1 MSVGHLVDFAAGF
14 TYACRSSRSRYPL
27 FMNPT
32 VRVFISYSHDTS
44 EHRAFILAFANRLR
58 GEGLDCQIDQYVPG
72 FPPEGWQRWMENQIE
87 QADFVLI
94 VCTPVYLQRYRG
106 NDPDGGRG
114 VNFEGVVISQ
124 TLYDHYYRNT
134 KFIPIIPGHGSL
146 DDVPL
151 PLKGYTTYT
160 LPQDYT
166 ALYRL
171 LTGQHATPAPGIGGM
186 IYLPPETGSGLALN
200 VSIAQQ
206 AVQVASYTNLPD
218 AAVQTLVAQLQKQL
232 SEEKRNNHNLSDLL
246 ERYRNDVAEWE
257 RKYRDALEQNAADLR
272 KNPENPQLLA
282 EQQALQAGELE
293 QAAQI
298 RERYYQNLK
307 REKTAE
313 LAQEAYTAAERWEN
327 AFNMP
332 KALAL
337 YQEAVIF
344 RRDYPEAWRNIGSI
358 AGKLGNSTLALEA
371 AQNLQKQL
379 DPEKDRRWF
388 AIALRDEAD
397 VLSALGNNRKAL
409 EKYRQSQLLLEQ
421 LVKAEPDNL
430 NLQCDLSVSHNRVGD
445 MHVKNG
451 DNATALKAYQDD
463 LTIAKR
469 LAEFYPNHT
478 SWQRDL
484 SVSYE
489 RVGDMHMKSGDNAAA
504 LKAYQDGLAIAKRLA
519 ELDPSHTEWQRDL
532 FVSHTKVGD
541 MHVKSGDNAAALK
554 AYQDGLAIA
563 KKLAELDPNHM
574 EWQRDLSVSHNRVGD
589 MHMKSGDNTAALKA
603 YQDGLAIAKRLA
615 ELDQNH
621 TEWQRDMFV
630 SHTKVGDMHV
640 KSGDN
645 AAALKAYQDSLAIAK
660 RLVELDPNH
669 TQWQSDLSLSYDRVG
684 DMYVKSGD
692 NAAALKAYQYGLAIA
707 KRLAELD
714 PKHTEWQ
721 RDLSVSYN
729 KIGGVHEKTG
739 DNAAALK
746 AYQDDLTIAKKLAE
760 LDPAVVQWQTDLVVS
775 YVKLSQIQKERRKEL
790 WANALDI
797 LYRLQRENRLDH
809 EKQQWIGTL
818 EGMLQPVSSGRDEP
832 SAEAAKP

>member
-1 MSVGHLVDFAAGF
+1 
-14 TYACRSSRSRYPL
+14 
-27 FMNPT
+27 MNPT
-32 VRVFISYSHDTS
+32 KRVFISYSHDTA
-44 EHRAFILAFANRLR
+44 EHRAFVLALANRLR

-94 VCTPVYLQRYRG
+94 VCTPLYLQRYRG

-134 KFIPIIPGHGSL
+134 KFIPVIPAQGSL

-171 LTGQHATPAPGIGGM
+171 LTDQHATPAPEIGGM

-200 VSIAQQ
+200 VSIAQE

-257 RKYRDALEQNAADLR
+257 RKYRDALVQNAADLQ

-293 QAAQI
+293 QAAQL
-298 RERYYQNLK
+298 REHYYQNLK

-337 YQEAVIF
+337 YQEAVGF
-344 RRDYPEAWRNIGSI
+344 RRDYPQAWRNIGSI
-358 AGKLGNSTLALEA
+358 ARKLGNSTLALEA

-388 AIALRDEAD
+388 AIALSDEANI
-397 VLSALGNNRKAL
+397 LSALGDNRKAF
-409 EKYRQSQLLLEQ
+409 EKYQQSQLLLEQ
-421 LVKAEPDNL
+421 VVKAEPDNL
-430 NLQCDLSVSHNRVGD
+430 NLQRDLAVSYNRVGD
-445 MHVKNG
+445 MHLNSG
-451 DNATALKAYQDD
+451 DNAAALKAYQES
-463 LTIAKR
+463 LAIRKK
-469 LAEFYPNHT
+469 LAELDSNHT
-478 SWQRDL
+478 EWQRGL

-489 RVGDMHMKSGDNAAA
+489 RVGDMHEKSGDNAAA
-504 LKAYQDGLAIAKRLA
+504 LKAYQESLAIRKKLVELDPKHTEWQRDLSVSHNKVGDMHVKTGDNAAALKAYQESLAIRKRLA
-519 ELDPSHTEWQRDL
+519 ELDPNHTEWQRDL
-532 FVSHTKVGD
+532 SVSHNKVEE

-554 AYQDGLAIA
+554 AYQESLAIR
-563 KKLAELDPNHM
+563 KRLAVLDPKHTQ
-574 EWQRDLSVSHNRVGD
+574 WQRDLSVID
-589 MHMKSGDNTAALKA
+589 D
-603 YQDGLAIAKRLA
+603 RL
-615 ELDQNH
+615 
-621 TEWQRDMFV
+621 
-630 SHTKVGDMHV
+630 GDMHV
-640 KSGDN
+640 
-645 AAALKAYQDSLAIAK
+645 
-660 RLVELDPNH
+660 
-669 TQWQSDLSLSYDRVG
+669 T
-684 DMYVKSGD
+684 
-692 NAAALKAYQYGLAIA
+692 
-707 KRLAELD
+707 
-714 PKHTEWQ
+714 
-721 RDLSVSYN
+721 
-729 KIGGVHEKTG
+729 TG
-739 DNAAALK
+739 DNAAALN
-746 AYQDDLTIAKKLAE
+746 AYQESLAIRKKLAE
-760 LDPAVVQWQTDLVVS
+760 LDPAVVEWQTDLVVS
-775 YVKLSQIQKERRKEL
+775 YFKLSQIQIVRQKEL
-790 WANALDI
+790 WTDALNI

-818 EGMLQPVSSGRDEP
+818 EGMLQPDSSRRGEP